1 MRRAEKSGRSRR
13 LAVRVLGPVVVAAT
27 LAGMQG
33 GCAAGYSAGGPL
45 ASKDQFTYESTP
57 TMPQSISVVDTRTG
71 ETVWAMDIPVGQ
83 QLTLL
88 FKNTGKKANELG
100 YDEMEWQLNVIGA
113 PGRTLGNAMRV
124 PPSYARRLDGTVRE
138 PEFGPI
144 VATNAQPQPAATAP
158 SAPTGMPWQAPP
170 TIDLP
175 ENEPTPGN

>member
-1 MRRAEKSGRSRR
+1 MV
-13 LAVRVLGPVVVAAT
+13 LAAAMAT
-27 LAGMQG
+27 
-33 GCAAGYSAGGPL
+33 GCAAGYGAGGPL
-45 ASKDQFTYESTP
+45 ASRDQYTFESTP
-57 TMPQSISVVDTRTG
+57 TMPQSIAVVDTRTG

-83 QLTLL
+83 QLTIL

-100 YDEMEWQLNVIGA
+100 YDEMDWQLNVIGA
-113 PGRTLGNAMRV
+113 PGRTLGNSMRV

-144 VATNAQPQPAATAP
+144 VASGQPRPSAEAP

-175 ENEPTPGN
+175 DSEPPATN

>member
-1 MRRAEKSGRSRR
+1 MRRAEESGRSRR
-13 LAVRVLGPVVVAAT
+13 LAMRLLAPLAMAGVAAGM
-27 LAGMQG
+27 LA
-33 GCAAGYSAGGPL
+33 GCAAGYSSGGPL

-57 TMPQSISVVDTRTG
+57 TMPQSVAVVDTRTG

-83 QLTLL
+83 QLTIL

-138 PEFGPI
+138 PEFGPV
-144 VATNAQPQPAATAP
+144 VAANAQQRPAAEAP

-175 ENEPTPGN
+175 ENEPPAAN